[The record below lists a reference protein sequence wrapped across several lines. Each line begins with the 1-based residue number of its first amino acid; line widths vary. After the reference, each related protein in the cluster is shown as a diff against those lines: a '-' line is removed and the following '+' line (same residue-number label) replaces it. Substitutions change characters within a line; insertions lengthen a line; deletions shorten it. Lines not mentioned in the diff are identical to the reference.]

1 MLLDTLLNAKI
12 SAKQS
17 IENGVHKFSADN
29 FLNFNVLGRTRVFLK
44 RKKMI
49 FYFLTPYFFHKMVP
63 IKITKTLC

>member
-1 MLLDTLLNAKI
+1 MLLDALLNAKI

-44 RKKMI
+44 RKKNDI
-49 FYFLTPYFFHKMVP
+49 LFFN
-63 IKITKTLC
+63 TLFFP